1 MIYPLNETTP
11 EAAGLAPKPLAAL
24 DALIRRHLDEDR
36 YPGAQIAIARNG
48 KLALLRS
55 YGDARTEPAHVPVTN
70 DTLFLLFS
78 QTKVLTSSAVWT
90 LVEDGALSFM
100 DRVADHLPEFAA
112 RGKGEITLEQVMTHR
127 GGFPSAEVS
136 RACWT
141 DHARMRAEV
150 CDFSLEWTP
159 GSRLQS
165 PQPGSASCAGH
176 GDRGRHGPGLPRRD
190 PHPCHRAARSGKRH
204 LRRRPGGAANPLR
217 RHPCTRTTRQFR
229 RIPRGR
235 TCRAAVDSPLRAA
248 WPPSIRCWCM
258 EAGWATCACSHRG

>member
-90 LVEDGALSFM
+90 L
-100 DRVADHLPEFAA
+100 
-112 RGKGEITLEQVMTHR
+112 
-127 GGFPSAEVS
+127 S
-136 RACWT
+136 RT
-141 DHARMRAEV
+141 
-150 CDFSLEWTP
+150 
-159 GSRLQS
+159 
-165 PQPGSASCAGH
+165 
-176 GDRGRHGPGLPRRD
+176 
-190 PHPCHRAARSGKRH
+190 ARS
-204 LRRRPGGAANPLR
+204 PSWTAWP
-217 RHPCTRTTRQFR
+217 
-229 RIPRGR
+229 I
-235 TCRAAVDSPLRAA
+235 TCRSSPPAEKARSP
-248 WPPSIRCWCM
+248 WNR
-258 EAGWATCACSHRG
+258 